1 MTPEAPQTSLV
12 TTLLQFHE
20 PIKAFP
26 CLVLSFLQIYYDSQ
40 VALKDTLSPSCRMS
54 VVEGK
59 EVGTSLPLC
68 LHLSHRGFFLAV
80 FPAPSQPWR
89 V

>member
-1 MTPEAPQTSLV
+1 MTPGAPQTRLV
-12 TTLLQFHE
+12 TILLQFQE

-59 EVGTSLPLC
+59 EVSTSLPLC
-68 LHLSHRGFFLAV
+68 LHLSQQGFFLAL
-80 FPAPSQPWR
+80 FTAPSYP
-89 V
+89 